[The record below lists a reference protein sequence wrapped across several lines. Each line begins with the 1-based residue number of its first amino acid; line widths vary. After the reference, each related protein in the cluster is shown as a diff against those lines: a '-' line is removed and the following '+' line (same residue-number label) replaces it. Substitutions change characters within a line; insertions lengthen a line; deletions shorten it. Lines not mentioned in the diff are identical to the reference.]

1 MIFDEFAHLLKQN
14 AAMQQA
20 SFQPFAF
27 AHIATFDPATNRVK
41 VVVPSLR
48 DSDTAPTMSGW
59 IPMLSQSAGGGYG
72 VQIIPYGGATATNPT
87 GGEQVVIGLFR
98 NINGVPSISAVCL
111 GLTFNVPD
119 APPDVTIE
127 PPPQPGDV
135 VIFTKPGSYLRVQS
149 TGEIDINAQAVGA
162 NITAQGTVNVTSTGN
177 TTLSAQG
184 NTTITAAGNASLSA
198 IGTVTVTGTA
208 GVDIISAAI
217 VNLGTV
223 SGGHG
228 VARVGDIVKN
238 GTATVGTIFS
248 GSGLVFSG

>member
-1 MIFDEFAHLLKQN
+1 MIYDELAHLIKQN

-59 IPMLSQSAGGGYG
+59 IPMLAQSAGGGYG

-111 GLTFNVPD
+111 GLTFNVPN

-135 VIFTKPGSYLRVQS
+135 VIFTRSGSYLRVQS
-149 TGEIDINAQAVGA
+149 TGEIDVNAQAVGA

-177 TTLSAQG
+177 TTIAAQG
-184 NTTITAAGNASLSA
+184 NTSLSA
-198 IGTVTVTGTA
+198 AGTVTVTGTA
-208 GVDIISAAI
+208 GIDIISSAK

-223 SGGHG
+223 GGKA
-228 VARVGDIVKN
+228 VARVGDSVS
-238 GTATVGTIFS
+238 GGTIS
-248 GSGLVFSG
+248 AGSTLVFSG